1 MAKKSKNKWKK
12 NNKLIYLK
20 QVNWYAAKL
29 AQCNAHCAPF
39 WTILFGI
46 CSHWILYKSK
56 PKFQTKCI
64 LIHDQRKKRSPT
76 CIEMWMKNVIW
87 KKKLYVNKKNTL
99 CIEVRIILS
108 LIVHIC
114 FCRSVLNSHIFFILI
129 PSFSYFRFWFWT
141 IQNCDGFSFICN
153 FVLAMSFLF

>member
-1 MAKKSKNKWKK
+1 MKKKI
-12 NNKLIYLK
+12 NKLIDLK
-20 QVNWYAAKL
+20 QLNWYAAKF

-64 LIHDQRKKRSPT
+64 LIQDQRKKRSPT
-76 CIEMWMKNVIW
+76 CIEMWVKNLIW
-87 KKKLYVNKKNTL
+87 KKKNCMWTKKNTL
-99 CIEVRIILS
+99 CIEVRIILL

-129 PSFSYFRFWFWT
+129 SIFSYFRF
-141 IQNCDGFSFICN
+141 GF
-153 FVLAMSFLF
+153 